1 MQSRSHGGQ
10 RTRNCTEVGC
20 DAMGDDDENASGHR
34 QRNEAG
40 AIATTTTWTW
50 VAQNLQVSYVNI
62 AWDRNMEASSHILP
76 SPPSPACFP
85 CWPSSSFGWTWTSG
99 HLPCRVKWSSSSQF
113 AAQQE
118 KLSELGGWEM
128 NISKNTGL
136 LVTVIDGEEEVEL
149 MLCAFTRWPGLSC
162 LHDFRLG
169 AVEVRG
175 IFVDGL
181 RLSVS
186 PLAARTRN
194 EFCIQ
199 LDNGPFVWQTVL
211 DGSLLENE
219 HDHTL
224 RLTQR
229 EREIMEFM

>member
-1 MQSRSHGGQ
+1 
-10 RTRNCTEVGC
+10 
-20 DAMGDDDENASGHR
+20 
-34 QRNEAG
+34 
-40 AIATTTTWTW
+40 
-50 VAQNLQVSYVNI
+50 
-62 AWDRNMEASSHILP
+62 
-76 SPPSPACFP
+76 
-85 CWPSSSFGWTWTSG
+85 
-99 HLPCRVKWSSSSQF
+99 
-113 AAQQE
+113 
-118 KLSELGGWEM
+118 M

-169 AVEVRG
+169 AVEIRG

-224 RLTQR
+224 RLTQQNG
-229 EREIMEFM
+229 EIMELCKIDHSKRPFYFRLDLSRELKHARSTSIVW